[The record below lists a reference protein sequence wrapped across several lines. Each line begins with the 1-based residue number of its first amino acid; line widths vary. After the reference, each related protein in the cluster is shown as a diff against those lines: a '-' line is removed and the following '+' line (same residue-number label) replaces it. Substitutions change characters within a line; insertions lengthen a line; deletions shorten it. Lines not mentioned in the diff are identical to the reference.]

1 MKGKT
6 GMKRKSNHSPEQEP
20 IGIVISRGT
29 RSEQAPMVSEYVWGP
44 APEIVDDAREP
55 MVA

>member
-6 GMKRKSNHSPEQEP
+6 ALTRKTSRALEQEP
-20 IGIVISRGT
+20 IGIVISRGS
-29 RSEQAPMVSEYVWGP
+29 RDEQAPMVSEYIWGP
-44 APEIVDDAREP
+44 APEISDDAREP

>member
-6 GMKRKSNHSPEQEP
+6 GLKRKPSHALEQEP
-20 IGIVISRGT
+20 IGIVISRGS

-44 APEIVDDAREP
+44 APEISEDAREP